1 MSIYLITA
9 SVLFVIGLL
18 TCLIRKNII
27 LILLGIELMLNACNL
42 FFVTFAKINGDIFG
56 QTFSL
61 YVIVVAAAEIVAGL
75 VIVLKLYKK
84 QGTINIDLLSNMK
97 E

>member
-1 MSIYLITA
+1 MSIYLVIA
-9 SVLFVIGLL
+9 SILFVIGLL
-18 TCLIRKNII
+18 TCLVRKNVI

-42 FFVTFAKINGDIFG
+42 FFVTFSKINGDIFG

-75 VIVLKLYKK
+75 VVVLKLYKK
-84 QGTINIDLLSNMK
+84 TGEINIDLLSDMK